1 MNSDQVKSSPRCSI
15 SIIDQDVVVADRKRK
30 LPVTSRS
37 VTWGS
42 DVLLANHWSAV
53 PAVSRADDDDY
64 DCNDESDDENDGRRE
79 RTSPTVY

>member
-1 MNSDQVKSSPRCSI
+1 
-15 SIIDQDVVVADRKRK
+15 
-30 LPVTSRS
+30 VTSRS